1 MKIRNTASF
10 CRVLRAVLCAMLAF
24 AFLLSA
30 LPAKAADTESPSASG
45 KLRPIQTYEL
55 LDMLAEE
62 HGKVILV
69 NFFASFCGPCRQE
82 IPELIQL
89 RKEISQEDLVII
101 GVAIDQDIRDAEEF
115 VKKMGMRGSYP
126 VFFAQEDL
134 VRSYRINAI
143 PFNVIYNRQG
153 RIEVSEAGYVPAD
166 DMKKFIM
173 DLIRR

>member
-1 MKIRNTASF
+1 MEARKAAPFSIVRRLF
-10 CRVLRAVLCAMLAF
+10 LCAVLALS
-24 AFLLSA
+24 FLV
-30 LPAKAADTESPSASG
+30 PAGSASAAEKG
-45 KLRPIQTYEL
+45 PDWPVKLKSIQTYEL

-89 RKEISQEDLVII
+89 RKEISKEDLVII
-101 GVAIDQDIRDAEEF
+101 GVAIDQDIRDAEAF
-115 VKKMGMRGSYP
+115 VKKLGIKDAYP
-126 VFFAQEDL
+126 VFYAQEDV

-153 RIEVSEAGYVPAD
+153 RIEVSEAGYVPGAE
-166 DMKKFIM
+166 MKKFLM

>member
-1 MKIRNTASF
+1 MENRKILSNRPM
-10 CRVLRAVLCAMLAF
+10 LRLFLCAVLALC
-24 AFLLSA
+24 FLL
-30 LPAKAADTESPSASG
+30 PAGVSRAAEKGPDWSV
-45 KLRPIQTYEL
+45 KLKPIQTYEL
-55 LDMLAEE
+55 LDMLAES

-89 RKEISQEDLVII
+89 RKEISSEDLVII
-101 GVAIDQDIRDAEEF
+101 GVAIDQDIRDAEAF
-115 VKKMGMRGSYP
+115 VKKMGIKDAYP
-126 VFFAQEDL
+126 VFFAQEDV

-153 RIEVSEAGYVPAD
+153 RIEVSEAGYVPAA
-166 DMKKFIM
+166 DMKNFLM

>member
-1 MKIRNTASF
+1 M
-10 CRVLRAVLCAMLAF
+10 LCAVFAF
-24 AFLLSA
+24 AFVLSA
-30 LPAKAADTESPSASG
+30 SFVNAAESGGPSEPEKLKA
-45 KLRPIQTYEL
+45 IQTYEL

-82 IPELIQL
+82 IPELMQL

-115 VKKMGMRGSYP
+115 VKKMGMKGSYP
-126 VFFAQEDL
+126 VFFAQEDV

-153 RIEVSEAGYVPAD
+153 RIEVSEAGYVPAE
-166 DMKKFIM
+166 DMKNFIM

>member
-1 MKIRNTASF
+1 MEIRNTALF
-10 CRVLRAVLCAMLAF
+10 CRALRAVLCAMLAF
-24 AFLLSA
+24 AFLLPA
-30 LPAKAADTESPSASG
+30 LPAGAAEKESPSASG
-45 KLRPIQTYEL
+45 KLRAIQTYEL

-89 RKEISQEDLVII
+89 RNEISQEDLVII

-115 VKKMGMRGSYP
+115 VKKMGMKGNYP
-126 VFFAQEDL
+126 VFFAQEDV

>member
-1 MKIRNTASF
+1 MEIRNTALFS
-10 CRVLRAVLCAMLAF
+10 RALRAVLCAMLAF
-24 AFLLSA
+24 AFLLPA
-30 LPAKAADTESPSASG
+30 LPAGAAEKESPSASG
-45 KLRPIQTYEL
+45 KLRAIQTYEL

-115 VKKMGMRGSYP
+115 VKKMGMKGNYP
-126 VFFAQEDL
+126 VFFAQEDV

>member
-1 MKIRNTASF
+1 MEVRKNVF
-10 CRVLRAVLCAMLAF
+10 CRLVLHAVLCVLVA
-24 AFLLSA
+24 LSA
-30 LPAKAADTESPSASG
+30 LAPSASLAAEKAEEG
-45 KLRPIQTYEL
+45 QPVKLKAIQTYEL

-89 RKEISQEDLVII
+89 RKEISEEDLVII
-101 GVAIDQDIRDAEEF
+101 GVAIDQDIRDAEDF
-115 VKKMGMRGSYP
+115 VGKMGMQGAYP
-126 VFFAQEDL
+126 VFFAQEDV

-143 PFNVIYNRQG
+143 PFNVIYNRMG
-153 RIEVSEAGYVPAD
+153 RIEVSEPGYVPAA

>member
-1 MKIRNTASF
+1 MEIRNTVPFRRA
-10 CRVLRAVLCAMLAF
+10 LRAVLCAMLAF

-30 LPAKAADTESPSASG
+30 LPAEAAEKESPSASG
-45 KLRPIQTYEL
+45 KLRAIQTYEL

-101 GVAIDQDIRDAEEF
+101 GVAIDRDIRDAEEF
-115 VKKMGMRGSYP
+115 VKKMGMRGNYP

>member
-1 MKIRNTASF
+1 MKVEYAAFFRSAF
-10 CRVLRAVLCAMLAF
+10 RGLCAVLLALTVLF
-24 AFLLSA
+24 PACPSSA
-30 LPAKAADTESPSASG
+30 AEKAAVGQAGPLKA
-45 KLRPIQTYEL
+45 IQTYEL

-89 RKEISQEDLVII
+89 RKEISEEDLVII
-101 GVAIDQDIRDAEEF
+101 GVAIDQDIRDAEDF
-115 VKKMGMRGSYP
+115 VNKMGIRGAYP
-126 VFFAQEDL
+126 VFFAQEDV

-143 PFNVIYNRQG
+143 PFNVIYNRKG
-153 RIEVSEAGYVPAD
+153 RIEVSEAGYVPGPE
-166 DMKKFIM
+166 MKKFIM

>member
-1 MKIRNTASF
+1 MKVEYAAFFRSAF
-10 CRVLRAVLCAMLAF
+10 RGLCAVLLALTVLF
-24 AFLLSA
+24 PACPSSA
-30 LPAKAADTESPSASG
+30 AEKAAAAQTGPLKA
-45 KLRPIQTYEL
+45 IQTYEL

-82 IPELIQL
+82 VPELIQL

-101 GVAIDQDIRDAEEF
+101 GVAIDRDIRDAEEF
-115 VKKMGMRGSYP
+115 VKKMGMRGNYP

-153 RIEVSEAGYVPAD
+153 RIEVSEAGYVPAA
-166 DMKKFIM
+166 DMKSFLM

>member
-1 MKIRNTASF
+1 MDSRFRLFSRRALHLAVCAALAVT
-10 CRVLRAVLCAMLAF
+10 VLF
-24 AFLLSA
+24 
-30 LPAKAADTESPSASG
+30 SASTSSASETG
-45 KLRPIQTYEL
+45 RLRSIQTYEL

-69 NFFASFCGPCRQE
+69 NFFASFCGPCRKE

-89 RKEISQEDLVII
+89 RKEISKEDLVII
-101 GVAIDQDIRDAEEF
+101 GVAIDQDIRDAEDF
-115 VKKMGMRGSYP
+115 VGKMGMQGAYP
-126 VFFAQEDL
+126 VFFAQEDV

-143 PFNVIYNRQG
+143 PFNVIYNRKG
-153 RIEVSEAGYVPAD
+153 RIEVSEPGYVPAA

>member
-1 MKIRNTASF
+1 MKVRNASF
-10 CRVLRAVLCAMLAF
+10 FSRALRSMFCAVLAAAF
-24 AFLLSA
+24 M
-30 LPAKAADTESPSASG
+30 LPACAVNAEENASPSASG
-45 KLRPIQTYEL
+45 KLRAIQTYEL

-89 RKEISQEDLVII
+89 RKGISPDDLVII

-115 VKKMGMRGSYP
+115 VRKMGMKGSYP

>member
-1 MKIRNTASF
+1 METRPTSF
-10 CRVLRAVLCAMLAF
+10 FRRSFHAVFCALLAF
-24 AFLLSA
+24 AVLLSSC
-30 LPAKAADTESPSASG
+30 PAAANEGGNLEAPG
-45 KLRPIQTYEL
+45 KLKAIQTYEL

-89 RKEISQEDLVII
+89 RKDISKEDLVII
-101 GVAIDQDIRDAEEF
+101 GVAIDQDIRDAESF
-115 VKKMGMRGSYP
+115 VKEMGLNGAYP
-126 VFFAQEDL
+126 VFYAQEDV

-153 RIEVSEAGYVPAD
+153 RIEVSEAGYVPAA
-166 DMKKFIM
+166 DMKSFLM

>member
-1 MKIRNTASF
+1 MEARKAALFSF
-10 CRVLRAVLCAMLAF
+10 ARRFFLCAVLALS
-24 AFLLSA
+24 FLV
-30 LPAKAADTESPSASG
+30 PMGSASATEKG
-45 KLRPIQTYEL
+45 PDWPVKLKSIQTYEL